1 MSEVDAPAS
10 PDISG
15 LSFEDALKKL
25 EGIVERLEAG
35 NVPLEESIEIYTQGD
50 ALRKHCESL
59 LKSAEAKVEK
69 IVVGKNGN
77 AEATEPLDVD

>member
-1 MSEVDAPAS
+1 MSASKVPTPAELS
-10 PDISG
+10 D

-25 EGIVERLEAG
+25 EEIVERLEAG
-35 NVPLEESIEIYTQGD
+35 NVPLEESIEIYTKGD

-69 IVVGKNGN
+69 IVVGKNGE
-77 AEATEPLDVD
+77 AEGTEPLDVN